1 MMLSKGFMDD
11 KGISAA
17 FFVSIQDTTPVQQ
30 IFLTLALTKPYPA
43 ILNLSQGAKYK
54 HIDLPYTRI
63 DGSAQ
68 CSSSNHFVVFRM
80 LQSLRHKIYR
90 IDTRTGATE
99 MITQFSAERKS
110 SKVGYEPVAM
120 AMRDCDTVLAAW
132 KSGDA
137 VVSVERYTLVSGK
150 WTTTTMDVANVY
162 RQLAAY

>member
-1 MMLSKGFMDD
+1 MDD

-17 FFVSIQDTTPVQQ
+17 FFVSIQDTTPIQQ

-43 ILNLSQGAKYK
+43 ILNLSRGVKYK

-68 CSSSNHFVVFRM
+68 CSSSSSNHFVVFRM
-80 LQSLRHKIYR
+80 LQSSRHKIYR

-99 MITQFSAERKS
+99 TITQFSAEHKS

-132 KSGDA
+132 KSGDGA
-137 VVSVERYTLVSGK
+137 VSVERYTLVSGK

-162 RQLAAY
+162 RQLATY